1 MSIRYGLQKMAVLDS
16 ANYDYAVIP
25 LDASVGLLANNNDG
39 KTSLVNALQFPLVP
53 DRRRLSF
60 GGHSMEAS
68 RKFYFPRDSSY
79 ILVEL
84 LTEGGTVVVGC
95 VGMGMDHDFGHFAY
109 AGALDLADFQTDD
122 KKIVRQASL
131 VKHMASRG
139 YIVFRYKPDEFR
151 DRLFRRARNM
161 LQGEPD
167 IGLFRLNSDSEAST
181 FQTIFTRILRLDDL
195 TAESIKQ
202 DLLEI
207 YRNVMRGNVNFR
219 KEWEQAFEGV
229 NRDRAQLDAATRSA
243 RDIEALADLCDQR
256 IKLRTRVVHQMGRI
270 DAALEGWEQ
279 HRFERE
285 QLLGG
290 EVSVLRN
297 EEATLGERNTADIEQ
312 RANDRVER
320 DTLQAQSTEQTNLA
334 ERFLSADALTLRDLQ
349 EALENVRTLKHNLK
363 KHIQAG
369 ATTSITTLE
378 REIATRKS
386 TAQSLLNE
394 RDAAGATLHAALKRA
409 LPEPALDGLAR
420 VLSESAMTL
429 REGEFDID
437 LVALKP
443 LTESTTQQVY
453 LAGVALKVSHLA
465 SQYQQRTP
473 AELDEAIGIN
483 NTQLDELQ
491 STLETAQDQ
500 MRFKGDLVD
509 LEQQEE
515 TAEQRLN
522 RFKRLEDLRGNEPVR
537 AHRITVLN
545 ETIAALDNRI
555 NTMDET
561 ARALRGRIS
570 AIETDQK
577 TLADD
582 NTRIEGLRNRRRER
596 SSRLLAGMEHKP
608 MNKVYVAG
616 LPDTIPHGQLRTVMD
631 QQHQDCLDLEQAER
645 DTHDRLDA
653 IRQAGLTKF
662 SGEGG
667 TEEEIKRIIGF
678 FENRAHE
685 EAAIA
690 RSAQAASGGVSSAL
704 AHLRDGLKTFEG
716 KVTAF
721 NRLITKRSIS
731 DLSVFRIN
739 VVPENRLV
747 ADIET
752 VLSSIDDVDASQL
765 PLLGTDKAHGSVK
778 RALDTLLKQH
788 ELKLES
794 LFSLEFEIGKK
805 GHKPHK
811 HANLKGAASDGTT
824 AMAKL
829 VIGLAMLS
837 ELRDTRHD
845 VRAVCY
851 LDEAARLDM
860 KNQASL
866 IAIAESFGYSLVM
879 AAPSQLIT
887 PSYCVPIDIR
897 DGRSLID
904 ESRWMLIHH
913 REPAPT
919 PDLTEAVPA

>member
-1 MSIRYGLQKMAVLDS
+1 
-16 ANYDYAVIP
+16 
-25 LDASVGLLANNNDG
+25 
-39 KTSLVNALQFPLVP
+39 
-53 DRRRLSF
+53 
-60 GGHSMEAS
+60 
-68 RKFYFPRDSSY
+68 
-79 ILVEL
+79 
-84 LTEGGTVVVGC
+84 VVVGC

-109 AGALDLADFQTDD
+109 AGALDLADFRTDD
-122 KKIVRQASL
+122 NLIVRQASL

-139 YIVFRYKPDEFR
+139 YTVFRYKPDEFR
-151 DRLFRRARNM
+151 DRLFRRARN
-161 LQGEPD
+161 LQQGEPD
-167 IGLFRLNSDSEAST
+167 FGLFRLNSDSEAST

-243 RDIEALADLCDQR
+243 RDIEALADLCEER
-256 IKLRTRVVHQMGRI
+256 IKLRTRIVHQMGRI
-270 DAALEGWEQ
+270 DVALEGWEQ
-279 HRFERE
+279 HRFERK
-285 QLLGG
+285 QLRGG
-290 EVSVLRN
+290 EASVLRT

-312 RANDRVER
+312 RANDRGEL
-320 DTLQAQSTEQTNLA
+320 DKLKDESTEQANLA
-334 ERFLSADALTLRDLQ
+334 DRFLSVDAVTLKDLQ
-349 EALENVRTLKHNLK
+349 EALENVRTLKLNLK
-363 KHIQAG
+363 KHILAG

-378 REIATRKS
+378 REIDARKS
-386 TAQSLLNE
+386 TIRSLVTQRE
-394 RDAAGATLHAALKRA
+394 AAGSTLYAVLERT
-409 LPEPALDGLAR
+409 LPAHALDGLTR

-429 REGEFDID
+429 REGQFDID
-437 LVALKP
+437 LAALSP
-443 LTESTTQQVY
+443 LAESTIDQVHMPG
-453 LAGVALKVSHLA
+453 LVLKVSDLS

-473 AELDEAIGIN
+473 EELDEAIRIS
-483 NTQLDELQ
+483 NTQLQELE
-491 STLETAQDQ
+491 STLDAARDQ
-500 MRFKGDLVD
+500 MRKKGELADF
-509 LEQQEE
+509 EE
-515 TAEQRLN
+515 KEKAAEQRLK
-522 RFKRLEDLRGNEPVR
+522 RFERLEELRCNEPVR
-537 AHRITVLN
+537 IHRITELN
-545 ETIAALDNRI
+545 ETIATLDIRI
-555 NTMDET
+555 NTMAET
-561 ARALRGRIS
+561 TRALRGRIN
-570 AIETDQK
+570 AIDAELTK
-577 TLADD
+577 LAED
-582 NTRIEGLRNRRRER
+582 NASIERQRNRRRER
-596 SSRLLAGMEHKP
+596 SSRLLEGMEHKP
-608 MNKVYVAG
+608 MNGAYAAG
-616 LPDTIPHGQLRTVMD
+616 LPDTISHQQLRTVMD
-631 QQHQDCLDLEQAER
+631 QQHQDCLELEQAER

-653 IRQAGLTKF
+653 IRKAGLTKF

-667 TEEEIKRIIGF
+667 AEEEIKRIIRF
-678 FENRAHE
+678 FENRANE

-716 KVTAF
+716 KITTF
-721 NRLITKRSIS
+721 NRLITNRNIS

-752 VLSSIDDVDASQL
+752 VLSSIDDVDASQRS
-765 PLLGTDKAHGSVK
+765 LLGTDKVRGDVK

-805 GHKPHK
+805 GHKAHK

-845 VRAVCY
+845 MRAVCY
-851 LDEAARLDM
+851 LDEAARLDV

-904 ESRWMLIHH
+904 ETRWMLIRH
-913 REPAPT
+913 REPAPM
-919 PDLTEAVPA
+919 PDFTEAVPA